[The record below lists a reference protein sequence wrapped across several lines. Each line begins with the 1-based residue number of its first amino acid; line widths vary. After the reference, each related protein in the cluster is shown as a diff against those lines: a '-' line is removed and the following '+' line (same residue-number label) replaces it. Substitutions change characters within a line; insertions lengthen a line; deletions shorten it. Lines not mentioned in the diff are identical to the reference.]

1 MLGVGNMIIS
11 IILAIVVAILWS
23 FGEVNYSKLSK
34 SVDSNN
40 VYFYQ
45 YMARTIIYLSV
56 VLFLKPVSF
65 TTFSLDHF
73 MVFLP
78 VIMCDLL
85 GSYVINIAVKN
96 GKLSVVSPIMAAYP
110 IIDILFGIIILNERI
125 TALELL
131 LVVVITISIIFLAS
145 NQKRENKK
153 EHPTIGVFFALVYM
167 LLIAMSTYFEKNAY
181 IGNLQI
187 FELYYYKGII
197 YFFTS
202 MYFLSKVKKY
212 GKVKRLNKD
221 IVEGTTIT
229 SIGNVLYSF
238 SLTLGNISI
247 IAPISSMYSVLS
259 NYMSRKL
266 LNEKPSIKENICISA
281 ILICTLIL
289 IALTTTK

>member
-1 MLGVGNMIIS
+1 MIIS
-11 IILAIVVAILWS
+11 IILALTVAIFWS
-23 FGEVNYSKLSK
+23 LGEVNYSKLSK
-34 SVDSNN
+34 STDSHN

-65 TTFSLDHF
+65 TTFSLNHF
-73 MVFLP
+73 IIFLP
-78 VIMCDLL
+78 VIMCDLF

-110 IIDILFGIIILNERI
+110 IIDILFGIIILNEKI
-125 TALELL
+125 SILELI
-131 LVVVITISIIFLAS
+131 LVMIITISIIILAS
-145 NQKRENKK
+145 TQKIENKK
-153 EHPTIGVFFALVYM
+153 EHPTIGIFFAIVYM
-167 LLIAMSTYFEKNAY
+167 ILIAMSTFFEKNAY

-202 MYFLSKVKKY
+202 LYFLYKVKKY
-212 GKVKRLNKD
+212 GKVKRLNKE
-221 IVEGTTIT
+221 IVKGTAIT

-247 IAPISSMYSVLS
+247 IAPISSMYSVFS
-259 NYMSRKL
+259 NYMSRKV
-266 LNEKPSIKENICISA
+266 LNEKPSTKDNLCIFA
-281 ILICTLIL
+281 IIICTLIL
-289 IALTTTK
+289 ITLTATK